1 MGKIRPSWGR
11 LIFFRPFMHAGG
23 CTQKNK
29 TEFNSKNT
37 DDFKKIV
44 AYGIEH
50 R

>member
-1 MGKIRPSWGR
+1 M
-11 LIFFRPFMHAGG
+11 
-23 CTQKNK
+23 QKKKEK

-37 DDFKKIV
+37 EDFKKIV